1 MPTIVVED
9 VRKVYGLV
17 AAVDGLS
24 FSAAEAVNT
33 SNVKCRR
40 RGLPVEFEPLQP

>member
-24 FSAAEAVNT
+24 FSAAVAVDT
-33 SNVKCRR
+33 CNVQCWRR
-40 RGLPVEFEPLQP
+40 RLPVEFEPLQP

>member
-17 AAVDGLS
+17 AAADGLS
-24 FSAAEAVNT
+24 FSAAEAVDA
-33 SNVKCRR
+33 SNVKCWR
-40 RGLPVEFEPLQP
+40 RGSPVEFEPLQP